1 MTKRMGGIQVLRI
14 WVISTTFE
22 ELLGP
27 AFKFLCRTSP
37 SNFVEF
43 PLLGITESQTGTGHS
58 KLYQEQQEQNDHI
71 LESESRKETRF
82 LFTSPCISITAH
94 PCVHVSTCPCLS
106 TSSSPVIFIQS
117 RNWDSNTDLQ
127 LLAITFNLSQFTLL
141 GFAAYW
147 WASFKYLS
155 TLLGFAT

>member
-14 WVISTTFE
+14 RVISTTFE

-71 LESESRKETRF
+71 KKEED
-82 LFTSPCISITAH
+82 LVMLNGSNQA
-94 PCVHVSTCPCLS
+94 
-106 TSSSPVIFIQS
+106 
-117 RNWDSNTDLQ
+117 NDSNQEEEDTTGDDASHHMDRRYDSHRLSICSHSNQHKGYHYVHDIQQRQHIPRARKSATSHCLQ
-127 LLAITFNLSQFTLL
+127 TIEFLKLT
-141 GFAAYW
+141 
-147 WASFKYLS
+147 
-155 TLLGFAT
+155 